1 MKITVIGCGWLGLP
15 LAKSLLDIGHEVLGS
30 TTQASRMTLLLDS
43 GIQCFVYDGLVHSQ
57 LPEIVKAC
65 DVAIL
70 NFPPSRSAD
79 YTEQMKDV
87 IDQFS
92 QQTKLIFTSSTGV
105 YQDLNGLC
113 NELSP
118 VIPTHPVFLAE
129 EAVRNSGRKHMIL
142 RLAGLISE
150 DRHPVKYLSGKKNA
164 DGQKVVNLVHRED
177 VIAAIISILNQQ
189 VWEETFNVC
198 FPKHPT
204 RAEYYLEQAVNRQL
218 SLPSFTF
225 SEGTGKE
232 IDASKLIQHLKF
244 SYNNPI

>member
-1 MKITVIGCGWLGLP
+1 MKIAVIGCGWLGLP
-15 LAKSLLDIGHEVLGS
+15 LAKRLLDMGHEVHGS
-30 TTQASRMTLLLDS
+30 TTQDSRLKLLSDS
-43 GIQCFVYDGLVHSQ
+43 GIHGFVYDGLEHDQ

-65 DVAIL
+65 DVAII
-70 NFPPSRSAD
+70 NFPPSRSANYAAQLTD
-79 YTEQMKDV
+79 L
-87 IDQFS
+87 ISQFS
-92 QQTKLIFTSSTGV
+92 SEANIIFTSSTGV

-118 VIPTHPVFLAE
+118 VIETHPVFLAE
-129 EAVRNSGRKHMIL
+129 EAVRHSGRKHTIL

-150 DRHPVKYLSGKKNA
+150 DRNPVKYLAGKQNT

-189 VWEETFNVC
+189 IWDETFNVC

-204 RAEYYLEQAVNRQL
+204 RAEYYVEQAELRHL

-225 SEGTGKE
+225 SEGSGKE
-232 IDASKLIQHLKF
+232 IASTKLIQRLNF
-244 SYNNPI
+244 TFNNSI